1 MNLNV
6 VIILSLASLAVTS
19 AFETDLSAVTE
30 GPTDSPFFITHWASE
45 EPDEGTEESTQ
56 LNGISTAA
64 ADENTTAR
72 PWLTTISPEP
82 TTMMSYEPT
91 TIMSYEPTTIM
102 SYEPTTTTP
111 TEESD
116 DVIMN
121 EAQDDRPGATSAG
134 WQDGSK
140 TEAEQSNLVMAGGI
154 AAVVMVGCAA
164 FFAYQASRHNHPREF
179 RPRSSPR
186 EHTRGSPAATTLG
199 YQRFNND
206 PDV

>member
-19 AFETDLSAVTE
+19 AFETDPIDTVTE

-72 PWLTTISPEP
+72 PWLTTSP
-82 TTMMSYEPT
+82 EPT

-121 EAQDDRPGATSAG
+121 EAQDGRPGATSAIVFRDR

-179 RPRSSPR
+179 RSRSSPR